1 MVSRNGE
8 TVMAEIILHSATTL
22 RTVSTRGHPPVRSTY
37 ARTFLH
43 RIRFAIVPRRS
54 FAQERGRR
62 PALSADSFPY
72 LCVRNARLREPP
84 TPPLR
89 WRKHEKPFLRKSQ
102 ARQQVPNYWATR

>member
-22 RTVSTRGHPPVRSTY
+22 RTVSTREHSPVRSTY
-37 ARTFLH
+37 ARTFPH

-62 PALSADSFPY
+62 PPLSADSVQY

-84 TPPLR
+84 NPPLR
-89 WRKHEKPFLRKSQ
+89 SRKRETPFLRRSQ
-102 ARQQVPNYWATR
+102 ARQQVPS